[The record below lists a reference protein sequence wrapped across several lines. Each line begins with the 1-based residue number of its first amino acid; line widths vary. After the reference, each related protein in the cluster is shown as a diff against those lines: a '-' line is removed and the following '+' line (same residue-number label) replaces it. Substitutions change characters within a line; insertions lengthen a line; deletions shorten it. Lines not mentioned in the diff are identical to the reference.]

1 MNVHLLK
8 MGFAKHFQN
17 LNPKPSKVRNHGHI
31 KLEGLYHEKVRI
43 LDRFKKQIWKQNK
56 VKMRA

>member
-1 MNVHLLK
+1 